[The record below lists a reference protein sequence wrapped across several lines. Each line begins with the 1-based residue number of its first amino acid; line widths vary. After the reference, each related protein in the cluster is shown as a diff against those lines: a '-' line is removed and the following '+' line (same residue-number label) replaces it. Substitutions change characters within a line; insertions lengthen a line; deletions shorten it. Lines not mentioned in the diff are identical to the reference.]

1 MIMRFS
7 QRSKTNLLGVH
18 PDLVRVM
25 NEAIKDTPVDFT
37 ITDGVRSVEQQALY
51 AQGRTKPGVI
61 VTNADGVKK
70 KSNHQAKGDGYGYA
84 VDLYPYLN
92 GKVDVNAVKELKV
105 IAAHILATAER
116 LDVPV
121 EWGGNWS
128 SLKDYPH
135 FQIKT

>member
-1 MIMRFS
+1 MKFS

-25 NEAIKDTPVDFT
+25 NEAIEDTPVDFT
-37 ITDGVRSVEQQALY
+37 ITDGVRSVEQQKALY

-105 IAAHILATAER
+105 IAAHILATAGR

-121 EWGGNWS
+121 EWGGSWT
-128 SLKDYPH
+128 SLKDLPH
-135 FQIKT
+135 FKIKG